1 MIEQCLVDVYPY
13 LYLLVG
19 VRQGGRVDLHAPGQ
33 AASYYP
39 TLPIW
44 TVIHLRLASA
54 SASAAIGSS
63 QDHIYSIRADIEL
76 SVGPVWRAVLRQSEP
91 AAADGGQDW
100 VRAATTM
107 ADVRVDD
114 ALFGPFGRL
123 ASSWI

>member
-1 MIEQCLVDVYPY
+1 MDQHLAKLELSRVIEQCLVDVYPY

-63 QDHIYSIRADIEL
+63 QDHIYSSGYRTFGWPGVE
-76 SVGPVWRAVLRQSEP
+76 SRPTTVGTSRSGRWARLGSRSYD
-91 AAADGGQDW
+91 DGG
-100 VRAATTM
+100 RSC
-107 ADVRVDD
+107 
-114 ALFGPFGRL
+114 G
-123 ASSWI
+123 